1 MLGFLL
7 SSIKLIQNIDS
18 IQLFD
23 YNKIIITV
31 IVMEHISV
39 LLKESI
45 ELLDIKENGIYVDM
59 TLGGGGHSSEILKRL
74 NKEGHL
80 YSFDV
85 DDYSISK
92 AKEKLDLLGKNNYTI
107 IKSNFENLKEELHKL
122 GVNEVDGIIYD
133 LGVSSFQF
141 DIAEKGFSYNKDA
154 KLDMRMDSSLR
165 ISAWDIVN
173 KCSEIELSNILYKYG
188 DEIYSR
194 LISKK
199 IIERRKEKSIDST
212 LELVDVIKSAIPKSA
227 LNKKGH
233 PAKKTFQALR
243 IKVNREL
250 EVLESSLRQAIEI
263 LKSGGRIAVIDFE
276 PLEDKIVKNIFKEGY
291 KSISVKGMIVDA
303 REPILLR
310 ITKKP
315 ILPSEEELKEN
326 RRSHSAML
334 RVVQKI

>member
-1 MLGFLL
+1 M
-7 SSIKLIQNIDS
+7 SIIKLALRKYIKIKDLSTFKNPLFIGPHPDDIEFGCGALISKLKEKNADIHFVIVTDGAAGSKDPKIDS
-18 IQLFD
+18 KTLKQIRTSEAKEASSYLGVSTIDFLEFMD
-23 YNKIIITV
+23 GGSYETEDV
-31 IVMEHISV
+31 IKK
-39 LLKESI
+39 LCP
-45 ELLDIKENGIYVDM
+45 Y
-59 TLGGGGHSSEILKRL
+59 ILKYKPDIIFSPDPNL
-74 NKEGHL
+74 STESHIDHL
-80 YSFDV
+80 KVSSAFRDA
-85 DDYSISK
+85 SQ
-92 AKEKLDLLGKNNYTI
+92 
-107 IKSNFENLKEELHKL
+107 
-122 GVNEVDGIIYD
+122 EVDGIIYD

-154 KLDMRMDSSLR
+154 KLDMRMDSSLK

-173 KCSEIELSNILYKYG
+173 KCSEVELSNILYKYG

-276 PLEDKIVKNIFKEGY
+276 PLEDKIVKNVFKEGY
-291 KSISVKGMIVDA
+291 KSISVKGMIV
-303 REPILLR
+303 
-310 ITKKP
+310 K
-315 ILPSEEELKEN
+315 N
-326 RRSHSAML
+326 
-334 RVVQKI
+334 QK